1 MGLRNVEAKRR
12 KKALLSVQRRIEDLQ
27 DAGRYQVFS
36 TGTDGILY
44 DAAQERG
51 ADARPD
57 LHEIGLDSVTLGDI
71 FHVGELLGTG
81 SAGVVR
87 GCTLKSDARR
97 KLAVKVLS
105 KRGVWW
111 MTNQERRTET
121 SLREV
126 SILQSISEQ
135 AIPGCT
141 RIFAAI
147 ETPSH
152 LYLAMDLCTGGDLL
166 SNMLDHAKPYTEMR
180 TAHVMRGL
188 ARTVAG
194 LHRLGI
200 VHRDLKLENVLFKS
214 KSEASEVELIDFGL
228 SNTLNG
234 VAMLRSCVGTNL
246 FMAPEVFTK
255 DEDTG
260 KRGYREQVDIWG
272 IGVIMFSMLSNQ
284 LPFPVDKDKDKLRE
298 SIAEGVTFKPEKWG
312 GISEEAK
319 ALLESLLQLDPMDR
333 PTAQELLKSEWVQ
346 VNAAKHDA
354 LFQPFEDDGP
364 LEIGA
369 RPEYPSLSE
378 RITDKLLGVFCLGKH
393 RKLAP
398 KREFELYAPSED
410 EASPVSSADD
420 GLDGRVRHGCGA
432 AEEELGWKTVAGERR
447 KSKEVVGQQA
457 NGFHRAANGST
468 KDAEDTTERVAEP
481 ASVVDPVV
489 FSNDLRQRSPRP
501 IAPSPTSMWNPL
513 EREHGI
519 NVGDPATSESSE
531 EEQSPRA
538 GEHLSFESS
547 DSTSQVLSDD
557 KLQRNAR
564 REATVRRAAGWSGAG
579 SGSAMKRV
587 GSRHQA
593 IRDGV
598 TRGLRGDATSGVVVG
613 DVRVEPCKA
622 VQPRKTKLAAIS
634 PRSLRNHDR
643 SESATT
649 GDSYAE

>member
-1 MGLRNVEAKRR
+1 MGLRNGEAKRR
-12 KKALLSVQRRIEDLQ
+12 KKALRSVQHRIEDLQ

-57 LHEIGLDSVTLGDI
+57 LHEMGLESFALGDI

-135 AIPGCT
+135 AILGCT

-152 LYLAMDLCTGGDLL
+152 LYLVMDLCTGGDLL
-166 SNMLDHAKPYTEMR
+166 SNMLDHGKPYTEMR

-194 LHRLGI
+194 LHRVGI

-214 KSEASEVELIDFGL
+214 NSEASEVELIDFGL
-228 SNTLNG
+228 SNTLND

-255 DEDTG
+255 DEDG
-260 KRGYREQVDIWG
+260 DRRGYREQVDVWG

-284 LPFPVDKDKDKLRE
+284 LPFPAVSKDKLRE
-298 SIAEGVTFKPEKWG
+298 SIAEGVIFKPEKWD

-319 ALLESLLQLDPMDR
+319 ALLKSLLQLDPMDR
-333 PTAQELLKSEWVQ
+333 PTAQELLESEWVQ
-346 VNAAKHDA
+346 VNAARHDA

-364 LEIGA
+364 LEIGG

-378 RITDKLLGVFCLGKH
+378 RITDKVLGVFCLGKH
-393 RKLAP
+393 RTLAP
-398 KREFELYAPSED
+398 KREFEPYAPSGD
-410 EASPVSSADD
+410 KALADD
-420 GLDGRVRHGCGA
+420 GLDGRVRHGRGA
-432 AEEELGWKTVAGERR
+432 AEEESEWKTVAAERR
-447 KSKEVVGQQA
+447 ASKEAVDQQA
-457 NGFHRAANGST
+457 HGFHPAANGST
-468 KDAEDTTERVAEP
+468 KDTEDTTERVAEP

-489 FSNDLRQRSPRP
+489 FSNDILQRSHRP
-501 IAPSPTSMWNPL
+501 IAPSPTSMWNSL
-513 EREHGI
+513 DREYGV
-519 NVGDPATSESSE
+519 NVRDPTTSESSE
-531 EEQSPRA
+531 EEQSP
-538 GEHLSFESS
+538 
-547 DSTSQVLSDD
+547 VV
-557 KLQRNAR
+557 R
-564 REATVRRAAGWSGAG
+564 REDGWSGAG
-579 SGSAMKRV
+579 SGLAMKRV

-598 TRGLRGDATSGVVVG
+598 ARGLGGDGTSGVAVG

-622 VQPRKTKLAAIS
+622 VRPRKTELVAIS
-634 PRSLRNHDR
+634 PRSLQNHDR
-643 SESATT
+643 PESATT
-649 GDSYAE
+649 GDYYAE